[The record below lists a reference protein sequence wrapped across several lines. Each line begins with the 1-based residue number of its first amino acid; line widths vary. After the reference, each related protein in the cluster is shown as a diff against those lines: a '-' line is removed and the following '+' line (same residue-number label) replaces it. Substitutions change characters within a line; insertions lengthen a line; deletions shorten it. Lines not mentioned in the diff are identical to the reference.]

1 METYIYKQNNSLE
14 ILRNDTGLAVLNLS
28 LKIDI
33 NTDDKKH
40 TDL

>member
-14 ILRNDTGLAVLNLS
+14 ILPNDTGLAVLNLS